1 MMMIIVS
8 NTEEAI
14 RTLTLKVSTFKITS
28 IQGENVSIAVSQLQG
43 AYRRLM
49 LAEKVPHDIADHLIN
64 EFCNTL
70 MDEFTFKAMMYNIH
84 IENCVYD
91 PEDILHFVELTYT
104 EMIENGSWNS
114 TSTTQ
119 NSGFVVKTNCWN
131 CGGKGH
137 RADECPSK
145 KVTNSA
151 TPNKTRGKW
160 SAPKNGESALKLI
173 HGKPFKYIK
182 GMKLW
187 DKQMDESATEIVSTV
202 VKVALQCI

>member
-1 MMMIIVS
+1 
-8 NTEEAI
+8 
-14 RTLTLKVSTFKITS
+14 
-28 IQGENVSIAVSQLQG
+28 
-43 AYRRLM
+43 M

-70 MDEFTFKAMMYNIH
+70 MDEFTFKAMKYNIH

-114 TSTTQ
+114 PSTTQ
-119 NSGFVVKTNCWN
+119 NSGFVVNNYCWN
-131 CGGKGH
+131 CGGIGH

-151 TPNKTRGKW
+151 TPNKKRKMVC
-160 SAPKNGESALKLI
+160 S
-173 HGKPFKYIK
+173 
-182 GMKLW
+182 
-187 DKQMDESATEIVSTV
+187 
-202 VKVALQCI
+202 

>member
-1 MMMIIVS
+1 
-8 NTEEAI
+8 
-14 RTLTLKVSTFKITS
+14 
-28 IQGENVSIAVSQLQG
+28 
-43 AYRRLM
+43 M

-91 PEDILHFVELTYT
+91 PEDILHFAELAYT

-114 TSTTQ
+114 PSTTQ
-119 NSGFVVKTNCWN
+119 NSGFVVNTYCWN

-137 RADECPSK
+137 RADECPSER
-145 KVTNSA
+145 VTNSA

-160 SAPKNGESALKLI
+160 SAPKNRESDLKLI
-173 HGKPFKYIK
+173 HGKAFKYIK
-182 GMKLW
+182 GMKRW

-202 VKVALQCI
+202 VKVALQCV